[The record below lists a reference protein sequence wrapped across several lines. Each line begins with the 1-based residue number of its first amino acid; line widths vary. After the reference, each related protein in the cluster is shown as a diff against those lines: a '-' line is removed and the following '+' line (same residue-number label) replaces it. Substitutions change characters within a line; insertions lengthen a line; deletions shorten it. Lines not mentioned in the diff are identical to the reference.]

1 MIADYFLSTVPHKI
15 QRKVIKKFRNHKL
28 GKIGVFEAKE
38 LFSLKHLGN
47 KKNTSFR
54 SLENLTKKP
63 TCPLDTKKVRH
74 SKIFT
79 IKLLNR
85 YTKI

>member
-15 QRKVIKKFRNHKL
+15 HRKVIKKFRNHKL

-63 TCPLDTKKVRH
+63 TCPLRVEQ
-74 SKIFT
+74 IN
-79 IKLLNR
+79 IL
-85 YTKI
+85 